1 MTSLFT
7 AIILSSWMSL
17 TLGIPQGDPSFP
29 PGPPPSTGD
38 IEDKFEMAVS
48 FPWIQVNKWLL
59 TPIVFV
65 GRQTL
70 CLLTDK
76 DIDSCY

>member
-1 MTSLFT
+1 
-7 AIILSSWMSL
+7 MSL

-29 PGPPPSTGD
+29 PGPPPPSTGD
-38 IEDKFEMAVS
+38 LEDKFEMAVS
-48 FPWIQVNKWLL
+48 FPWIQVNKWL

-65 GRQTL
+65 GQTL

-76 DIDSCY
+76 DIGSCC